1 VIIGNALFRSG
12 AFSSGDSASYVIR
25 GQSLPEEKT
34 QKPRN
39 PMLRMASRPVF
50 APKKLFHVGFT
61 KTLASRGISGSYV
74 IPGQTPMDQTA
85 SKTRN
90 PMLRMASS
98 PVLAEKKLFH
108 VTFTKTLASRGIFT
122 PVLGGCHE

>member
-1 VIIGNALFRSG
+1 
-12 AFSSGDSASYVIR
+12 
-25 GQSLPEEKT
+25 
-34 QKPRN
+34 
-39 PMLRMASRPVF
+39 MLRMASRPVF

-74 IPGQTPMDQTA
+74 IPGQIDVGVIT

-108 VTFTKTLASRGIFT
+108 VTFTKTLASRGIFIL
-122 PVLGGCHE
+122 VLGGCHE